1 MNAQTGTVAG
11 IIMDS
16 SIFDAFPNAIIY
28 GVWQIGVCQHGTIIG
43 NTFTRI
49 GDLDVIID
57 EGSNSNVNTTPEA
70 LRSNM
75 LVYVKPEQ
83 LPTLK
88 SNELVSGYML
98 YDSSEDKYYEI
109 IDAGIGKNQEIGKI
123 EHVELMVVQTEVTEW
138 EVQSS

>member
-1 MNAQTGTVAG
+1 
-11 IIMDS
+11 MDT
-16 SIFDAFPNAIIY
+16 SIFNAFPNAIIY

-43 NTFTRI
+43 NTFTKT
-49 GDLDVIID
+49 GDLDVVID
-57 EGSNSNVNTTPEA
+57 EGFSSSISNTPEV

-98 YDSSEDKYYEI
+98 YDSAEDKYYEI
-109 IDAGIGKNQEIGKI
+109 VDAGIGKNQELGKI
-123 EHVELMVVQTEVTEW
+123 EHIELMVVPTEVTEW
-138 EVQSS
+138 EAQSS